1 MSAPRLAATADT
13 APSAPQIQPI
23 YRSAMTTMLERL
35 KDAANAHDAQRLASL
50 CAEDYHSVQPLHPNR
65 GFGGG
70 AQVLENWS
78 SVFDGVPDF
87 SAELVASSMDGGI
100 EWGEWHWHGH
110 HVDGS
115 PFAMRGVTIFVVRD
129 GLIAEGRLYMEP
141 VEAGGEDIE
150 AAVQELYKPPAE
162 STH

>member
-1 MSAPRLAATADT
+1 
-13 APSAPQIQPI
+13 
-23 YRSAMTTMLERL
+23 MLERL
-35 KDAANAHDAQRLASL
+35 KDAMNAHDAPQMASL
-50 CAEDYHSVQPLHPNR
+50 CAEEYQSAQPLHPSR
-65 GFGGG
+65 GFGGS

-87 SAELVASSMDGGI
+87 SADLVASSVVGQI

-150 AAVQELYKPPAE
+150 AAVQELYKPPPE
-162 STH
+162 SLH

>member
-1 MSAPRLAATADT
+1 MTSVMEQLRDAVNAHDAPRLATLFAV
-13 APSAPQIQPI
+13 
-23 YRSAMTTMLERL
+23 
-35 KDAANAHDAQRLASL
+35 
-50 CAEDYHSVQPLHPNR
+50 DYQSEQPLHPER
-65 GFGGG
+65 GFGGS

-87 SAELVASSMDGGI
+87 SSELVASSVDGNT

-129 GLIAEGRLYMEP
+129 GVVTGGRLYMEP
-141 VEAGGEDIE
+141 VDTGGGDIE
-150 AAVQELYKPPAE
+150 AAVQELYKPPLGD
-162 STH
+162 SQ